1 MLSYTHITLEE
12 RKYLQEL
19 LKEGYG
25 IRQAAYALD
34 RSPSTISREI
44 KRNRSAHPR
53 QPSDN
58 PYNYHHWRAQNL
70 ATIRRR
76 TIISFF

>member
-25 IRQAAYALD
+25 IC
-34 RSPSTISREI
+34 SVTIDVRP
-44 KRNRSAHPR
+44 KV
-53 QPSDN
+53 
-58 PYNYHHWRAQNL
+58 
-70 ATIRRR
+70 
-76 TIISFF
+76 